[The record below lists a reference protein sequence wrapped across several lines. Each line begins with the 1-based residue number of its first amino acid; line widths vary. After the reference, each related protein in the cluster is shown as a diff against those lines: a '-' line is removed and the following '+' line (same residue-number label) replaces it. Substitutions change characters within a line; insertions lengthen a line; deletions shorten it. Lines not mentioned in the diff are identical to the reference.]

1 MNSNIEAARMESTQ
15 VMLSTLWIFLMFNY
29 LYCDVLGVMDST
41 MLKQFL
47 MGRLDDG
54 LELTQGFLLGS
65 SILME
70 IPILMVLL
78 SRVLDYRC
86 NRWANIIAG
95 ALMAAVQAGSL
106 FIGPPTRYYIF
117 FSAIEI
123 AMAAYVVWYAWQWRK

>member
-1 MNSNIEAARMESTQ
+1 MESTK

-29 LYCDVLGVMDST
+29 LYCDVLGLMDST

-54 LELTQGFLLGS
+54 LELTQGFLLGA

-95 ALMAAVQAGSL
+95 ALMATVQVVTL
-106 FIGPPTRYYIF
+106 FIGTPTVYYLF
-117 FSAIEI
+117 FSIIEI
-123 AMAAYVVWYAWQWRK
+123 AGTTFIVWYAWKWRE